1 MSGCLGL
8 DMERLAWLLIMEFIY
23 CLYVISNNGENELP
37 FKMIFGVCVCM
48 CAHIYELVK

>member
-23 CLYVISNNGENELP
+23 CLYVISNEENELT
-37 FKMIFGVCVCM
+37 FKMIFGMCVCM
-48 CAHIYELVK
+48 CAHINELVK